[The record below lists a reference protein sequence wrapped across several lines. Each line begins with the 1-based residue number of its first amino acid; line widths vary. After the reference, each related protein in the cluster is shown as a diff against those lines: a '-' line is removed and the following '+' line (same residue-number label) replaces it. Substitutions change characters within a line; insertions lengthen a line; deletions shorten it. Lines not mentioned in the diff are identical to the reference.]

1 MTHGQSAEILGIG
14 MTTPVGL
21 SAASTAAAIRAGIT
35 RIKESTV
42 YDRRGDPIRL
52 GLVGEEYLPP
62 LEASLE
68 ALQELTAWHR
78 RMLRLA
84 TLALG
89 GVSEGWRRM
98 PPPPLLLAMPGPHP
112 DGREPSPKSLLEH
125 LVAQTGVELD
135 LRRSKLIR
143 EGRAGALLAL
153 QQALDMLNTH
163 RLATVCVGGV
173 DTYFDLDLLDALDAR
188 ERLLHARG
196 PSDGFIPGEGA
207 AFLLL
212 GSPGTGKYLKL
223 NPIARI
229 TGVGIGTEKGHL
241 SSEEPHRGDGLAD
254 TFRTLF
260 ASHPANAHKVR
271 CVYAGL
277 NGENFWAKEWGVAYL
292 RNSRHFEPDHSILH
306 PIEYIGDPGAALGA
320 ILMGVAAIG
329 IQRQYR
335 PSPCLVWCASDGEA
349 RAATLVQAA

>member
-1 MTHGQSAEILGIG
+1 

-21 SAASTAAAIRAGIT
+21 NAASTAAAIRAGIT

-42 YDRRGDPIRL
+42 YDQRGDSIRL
-52 GLVGEEYLPP
+52 GLVGEEYIPP

-68 ALQELTAWHR
+68 DLQELTAWHR

-84 TLALG
+84 TLALRE
-89 GVSEGWRRM
+89 VSEGWKRM
-98 PPPPLLLAMPGPHP
+98 PPPPLLLALPEPHP
-112 DGREPSPKSLLEH
+112 DGREPSQESLLKH
-125 LVAQTGVELD
+125 LVVQTGVELD

-143 EGRAGALLAL
+143 EGRAGVLLAL
-153 QQALDMLNTH
+153 QHALDMLNTN

-173 DTYFDLDLLDALDAR
+173 DTYFDLDLLDALDSQG
-188 ERLLHARG
+188 RLLHTRG

-212 GSPGTGKYLKL
+212 GSPGAGRYLKL

-229 TGVGIGTEKGHL
+229 TGVGIGTEKGHF

-254 TFRTLF
+254 AFRDLF
-260 ASHPANAHKVR
+260 ASLPVNTHKVR

-292 RNSRHFEPDHSILH
+292 RNSRHFEPDHLMAH

-320 ILMGVAAIG
+320 ILMSLAAIG

-335 PSPCLVWCASDGEA
+335 PSPCLVWCSSDKEA
-349 RAATLVQAA
+349 RAATMVQTA